1 MNAYE
6 ELLKFIQDD
15 EVVEGIVFGEW
26 GWGGYREPDNP
37 PVPKDKMGVLLTLEQ
52 AKPMMMDW
60 CFDGGY
66 GAPDCY
72 ATYIWTNKH
81 VIWVTQ
87 YDGSTTLDFAPR
99 HPTNVMPSMPGG

>member
-6 ELLKFIQDD
+6 ELLKFIEDD

-26 GWGGYREPDNP
+26 GWGGYGEPENAS
-37 PVPKDKMGVLLTLEQ
+37 VPKDKMGVLLTLEQ

>member
-6 ELLKFIQDD
+6 ELLKFIEDD
-15 EVVEGIVFGEW
+15 EVVEGIVFGAW
-26 GWGGYREPDNP
+26 GWDGYAEPDEP
-37 PVPKDKMGVLLTLEQ
+37 PVPKDKRGVLLTLEQ
-52 AKPMMMDW
+52 AKPMMNDW

-72 ATYIWTNKH
+72 ATYVWTNKR

-87 YDGSTTLDFAPR
+87 YDGSTGLDSAPR
-99 HPTNVMPSMPGG
+99 HPINVMPSMPGG